1 MKKSELKTMVRH
13 IVREEVAM
21 AINEVVTELKQPTFG
36 DKPIGKLTNVNDT
49 LPKQKRKKIVKEKQ
63 HFTSNSM
70 LNDVLNETAGDDW
83 ETLSG
88 GTFDSSQMNN
98 VLKNQYSD
106 MVSGNSQI
114 PQTDINDKPVTD
126 LSDTLMNNLTKD
138 YSSVLKSMEK
148 SANQLRGN

>member
-1 MKKSELKTMVRH
+1 
-13 IVREEVAM
+13 M
-21 AINEVVTELKQPTFG
+21 A
-36 DKPIGKLTNVNDT
+36 KLN
-49 LPKQKRKKIVKEKQ
+49 KQ